1 MRAKDRG
8 KYICRRKGGERG
20 FTMFENKI
28 SVILGN
34 VGSCSDRYCPH
45 YGRNFSLEELFDR
58 VRSIEKVK
66 GVELI
71 GNWHITADNIGEIQ
85 GHLKRCGLIPVS
97 IIPDHFGEAKWAKG
111 AFTSKDAGIRRE
123 AVAVT
128 KQMVD
133 CAAAIGCPLIS
144 LWPGQDGYDYLF
156 QSDYIQERTWFE
168 EGVRECCVYNPDIK
182 ISVEY
187 KPKEP
192 RIRSYPS
199 NVYATLLMVKEIG
212 CENCGVTIDYGHATT
227 AYENVAE
234 SIAVLKKYGDKLF
247 HLHMNDN
254 FCFWDD
260 DMIVGSVH
268 SIGYIEMFYWLKRTG
283 YEGWISTDQY
293 PYREDGRDAVNESV
307 RWMEAYMGLLDQ
319 LDEKMVEEVIASGD
333 AVSSSRMLR
342 KILFGRT
349 AGKAADEMG
358 KLP

>member
-1 MRAKDRG
+1 
-8 KYICRRKGGERG
+8 
-20 FTMFENKI
+20 
-28 SVILGN
+28 
-34 VGSCSDRYCPH
+34 
-45 YGRNFSLEELFDR
+45 
-58 VRSIEKVK
+58 
-66 GVELI
+66 
-71 GNWHITADNIGEIQ
+71 
-85 GHLKRCGLIPVS
+85 
-97 IIPDHFGEAKWAKG
+97 
-111 AFTSKDAGIRRE
+111 
-123 AVAVT
+123 
-128 KQMVD
+128 
-133 CAAAIGCPLIS
+133 
-144 LWPGQDGYDYLF
+144 
-156 QSDYIQERTWFE
+156 
-168 EGVRECCVYNPDIK
+168 
-182 ISVEY
+182 
-187 KPKEP
+187 
-192 RIRSYPS
+192 
-199 NVYATLLMVKEIG
+199 MVKEIG

-307 RWMEAYMGLLDQ
+307 RWMEAYMGLLDR